1 MVWARFDDCYSES
14 PKIEAAG
21 PWAELLDMRAIIY
34 CARNETDGLVT
45 KTAMAKISTNIP
57 NPRARAATLVEVGRW
72 KPNEGGGWLIHDFL
86 DYNPSKAQLEEQR
99 AEGRVR
105 AKRSRERSREPDT
118 NETRSHAVGSG
129 ARGRAR
135 VGRVSEVDTS
145 EPKSPAPWIALGLT
159 REQWTESQNEP
170 FEESP

>member
-14 PKIEAAG
+14 PKVEAAG

-45 KTAMAKISTNIP
+45 PTALSKISTSIP
-57 NPRARAATLVEVGRW
+57 NPKARALRLVEVGRW
-72 KPNEGGGWLIHDFL
+72 KPNDHGGWWIHDFL
-86 DYNPSKAQLEEQR
+86 DYNPSKAQLEETR

-105 AKRSRERSREPDT
+105 AKRSREAKANP
-118 NETRSHAVGSG
+118 TRSFAGGSG
-129 ARGRAR
+129 SRGRAR
-135 VGRVSEVDTS
+135 VGRESEEELC
-145 EPKSPAPWIALGLT
+145 EPKAPAPWKALGMT
-159 REQWTESQNEP
+159 RAEWTESQTREP